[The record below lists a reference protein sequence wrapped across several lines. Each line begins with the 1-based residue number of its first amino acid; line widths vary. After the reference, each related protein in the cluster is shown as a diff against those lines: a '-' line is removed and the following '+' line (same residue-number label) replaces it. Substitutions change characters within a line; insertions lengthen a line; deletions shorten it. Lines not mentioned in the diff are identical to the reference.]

1 MDSDGSAFV
10 QRSSFIIVYFKQ
22 VGSIRTGFLNL
33 IFFLPDCI
41 IYFIITAKACVL
53 FRMWTKQQFFYKQ
66 CIKTIK
72 NISLKN
78 DTDTQSINKKSWIL
92 TRLAKDSHLRCF
104 ARINKEWYNM
114 YFSKINIDYLKKSSC
129 CFKKKHLKFTKTN
142 TD

>member
-1 MDSDGSAFV
+1 MGGLRWLSL
-10 QRSSFIIVYFKQ
+10 SFIIVYFK
-22 VGSIRTGFLNL
+22 GSWIDKNWISEFK
-33 IFFLPDCI
+33 FFFCQKPVYYLECEQSSS
-41 IYFIITAKACVL
+41 FCN
-53 FRMWTKQQFFYKQ
+53 Q

-92 TRLAKDSHLRCF
+92 TRLAKDSHLRCL

-129 CFKKKHLKFTKTN
+129 CFKKNIWSLQKQIQTK
-142 TD
+142 DYK